1 MSRSDPSQGQTP
13 VVRRNQMSKT
23 VRMAMLV
30 VAGVAVVSVT
40 HSLVAF
46 NLLGRAWAPGAVTW
60 ESGLG
65 PASGLANGA
74 GSWDACAGPAFA
86 AWNGVLAPAGV
97 SFVPVPA
104 TTTPGAPDMVN
115 SMFFA
120 DDLFGT
126 PFGEQTLA
134 MEQSWAITPPGGGIK
149 TSVESDIA
157 FNNAKAFNCY
167 PGPLRPLGPEPE
179 GPAGA
184 IDLFRVV
191 LHELGHAWGLGH
203 PDDIGQALASVMNSF
218 ISDTDV
224 LQGDDISG
232 VLTNYGIAVTSIP
245 FPPRDQV
252 LDFFLALEAEYRD
265 GLGRQQNN
273 PGFVDAEGSAV
284 WFPEWLR
291 YVLNACSPEDAA
303 SRVLLQIRGQ
313 GIQPVCGVVPPGV
326 IAFPA
331 RNLSVDFLVI
341 LDNFYRDELGRG
353 VLQSYI
359 DAEGKAVW
367 LQEYLRY
374 RVNGCGHDTALA
386 NVLTQIRGGGIPPVC
401 AT

>member
-1 MSRSDPSQGQTP
+1 MSRSDLSQGQPP
-13 VVRRNQMSKT
+13 VVRRNPVSKT
-23 VRMAMLV
+23 ARMAVLI
-30 VAGVAVVSVT
+30 AAIAVISMT

-46 NLLGRAWAPGAVTW
+46 NLLGRAWPLGTAVTW

-65 PASGLANGA
+65 AASGLANGA

-86 AWNGVLAPAGV
+86 AWSGVLAPAGV

-104 TTTPGAPDMVN
+104 TTPPGAPDMVN

-134 MEQSWAITPPGGGIK
+134 VEQSWTITPPGGGIR
-149 TSVESDIA
+149 TTVESDIA
-157 FNNAKAFNCY
+157 VNNAKAFNCY
-167 PGPLRPLGPEPE
+167 PGPLRTLGSEPE
-179 GPAGA
+179 AAG

-203 PDDIGQALASVMNSF
+203 PDDIGQLVASVMNSF
-218 ISDTDV
+218 ISDTDA
-224 LQGDDISG
+224 LEADDISG

-252 LDFFLALEAEYRD
+252 LAFFLALEAEYRD
-265 GLGRQQNN
+265 GLGRMQNN
-273 PGFVDAEGSAV
+273 PGFVDSEGSAV

-291 YVLNACSPEDAA
+291 YVLNDCSPEDAA
-303 SRVLLQIRGQ
+303 TRVLLQIRGQ
-313 GIQPVCGVVPPGV
+313 GIQPVCGVVPPGT
-326 IAFPA
+326 ILFPP
-331 RNLSVDFLVI
+331 RNLSVDFLTT

-374 RVNGCGHDTALA
+374 RVNGCGHETALG

>member
-1 MSRSDPSQGQTP
+1 MSRSDLSQGQTP
-13 VVRRNQMSKT
+13 VVRRNQIPKT

-46 NLLGRAWAPGAVTW
+46 NLLGRAWPPGTVIW

-65 PASGLANGA
+65 PAPGLANGA
-74 GSWDACAGPAFA
+74 GSWDECVAPSFA
-86 AWNGVLAPAGV
+86 AWNAVLAPAGV
-97 SFVPVPA
+97 SFAPVPA

-120 DDLFGT
+120 DDLFST
-126 PFGEQTLA
+126 PFGESTLA
-134 MEQSWAITPPGGGIK
+134 VEQSWTITPPGGGIGR
-149 TSVESDIA
+149 SVESDIA
-157 FNNAKAFNCY
+157 VNNAKKFNCY
-167 PGPLRPLGPEPE
+167 PGPLTLGPVPE
-179 GPAGA
+179 GPVGA
-184 IDLFRVV
+184 VDLGRVV
-191 LHELGHAWGLGH
+191 THEIGHAWGMGH
-203 PDDIGQALASVMNSF
+203 PDDIGQTVAAIMNAF

-224 LQGDDISG
+224 LQVDDIAG
-232 VLTNYGIAVTSIP
+232 VLTNYGIAVTSIA

-252 LDFFLALEAEYRD
+252 LAFFLSLEAEYRD
-265 GLGRQQNN
+265 TLMREQNN
-273 PGFVDAEGSAV
+273 PGRVDAEGSAV

-291 YVLNACSPEDAA
+291 YVLNDCSPEDAA
-303 SRVLLQIRGQ
+303 SRVFLQIRGL

-326 IAFPA
+326 IAFPP
-331 RNLSVDFLVI
+331 RNLSVDFLVA

-353 VLQSYI
+353 VELSYI